1 MYDTNQELPKKILQ
15 LHQFRTV
22 VAVKSKQPF
31 TIATLDITNNDITN
45 NDITNNDITNND
57 ITNNDITI
65 DSKAPPHS
73 FDRVFNGVYT
83 IRDIHELLAI
93 WPATRYCANP

>member
-31 TIATLDITNNDITN
+31 TIATL
-45 NDITNNDITNND
+45 DITNNDITNND

>member
-31 TIATLDITNNDITN
+31 TIATL
-45 NDITNNDITNND
+45 DITNND

>member
-31 TIATLDITNNDITN
+31 TIATLDITN